1 MFLNHD
7 ILLTLQEAHDKVVPQ
22 EASLASEALKETFP
36 FQERQLRLQ
45 QTSEHRFFLGIAD
58 GRLSRIQN

>member
-1 MFLNHD
+1 M
-7 ILLTLQEAHDKVVPQ
+7 IKWVPQ